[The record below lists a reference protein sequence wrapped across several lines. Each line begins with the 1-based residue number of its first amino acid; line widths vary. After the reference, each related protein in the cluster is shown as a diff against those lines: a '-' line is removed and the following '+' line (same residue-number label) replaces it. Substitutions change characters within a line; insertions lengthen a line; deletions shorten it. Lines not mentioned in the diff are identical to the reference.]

1 MEELLDGYKSQQ
13 RVERGFRF
21 LKDPEFFADSIF
33 LKTPERIEAL
43 LMVMVTTL
51 FVYSA
56 TEYLLRKNLKEKEM
70 TVSDQKGKQISN
82 PTMRWIL
89 MIFDMKAIG
98 RFFANKKLIGCCSL
112 TKDQQTVVEA
122 LGDEWMNIYRCFV

>member
-1 MEELLDGYKSQQ
+1 
-13 RVERGFRF
+13 
-21 LKDPEFFADSIF
+21 
-33 LKTPERIEAL
+33 
-43 LMVMVTTL
+43 
-51 FVYSA
+51 
-56 TEYLLRKNLKEKEM
+56 M

-122 LGDEWMNIYRCFV
+122 LGGEWMNIYRCFV